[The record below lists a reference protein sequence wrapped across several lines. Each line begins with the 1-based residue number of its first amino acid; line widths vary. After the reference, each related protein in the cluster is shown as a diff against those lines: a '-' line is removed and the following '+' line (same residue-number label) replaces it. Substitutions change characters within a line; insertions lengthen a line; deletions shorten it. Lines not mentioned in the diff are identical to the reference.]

1 MKLRTL
7 AAVCLLAF
15 PATSFAEEPTE
26 TYKALV
32 DEILEVTGALKIGE
46 QMADLVI
53 QQMTMAMKAGGT
65 DIPDRTLEVMREVVN
80 ETISREMASG
90 SFNEMMYP
98 IYAKYLDEADLR
110 AAIAFYS
117 TKEGRKFA
125 EATPLMAMDGM
136 TVGQQWGARLGPKI
150 ARNVE
155 RRLREEGIEP

>member
-15 PATSFAEEPTE
+15 PVTSFADEPSE

-65 DIPDRTLEVMREVVN
+65 EIPDRALQFMRE
-80 ETISREMASG
+80 EAMATINQEMASG

-98 IYAKYLDEADLR
+98 IYAKYLNENDLR

-125 EATPLMAMDGM
+125 EAAPLMAMDGM
-136 TVGQQWGARLGPKI
+136 TVGQKWGAMMGPRI

-155 RRLREEGIEP
+155 RRLREEGIEL